1 MWNVFFSDIDRP
13 VIETSNANPKEGDD
27 ISISC
32 HANSNPAIFPH
43 DWYWKH
49 NGNLILHFAGPNLT
63 LTKVSKSKHE
73 GIYECIGHNEVRRV
87 YNSTKVQIL
96 CKRLTHLGSMFLSIP
111 SENIRKCIISW
122 GHRKGT
128 LVWNRWKFL
137 CTTYDMWNSKAVVRR
152 CSSK

>member
-1 MWNVFFSDIDRP
+1 MKCFFSDIDRP

-96 CKRLTHLGSMFLSIP
+96 CKCLTHLGSMFLSIP
-111 SENIRKCIISW
+111 SENIRKCLIS
-122 GHRKGT
+122 
-128 LVWNRWKFL
+128 
-137 CTTYDMWNSKAVVRR
+137 
-152 CSSK
+152 